1 MVQLCQSQTSR
12 NYSQNINLQSGPEE
26 PLVLI
31 PTPGESQILGFCT
44 DPGNATSLGA
54 ARPSQHPAA
63 LNVHIYNSNF
73 VLNSPAEN
81 LCYETVDSIPKISYP
96 LNMLSR
102 FLTLQNL
109 HYTLRFCGS
118 KLSFYSLLFYFSVP
132 CEYEFLRGVVI
143 LHTSKAQA
151 NNLCA
156 DSFSAIGNNTYHFY
170 NTIKMPAIRTVSF
183 NKCYRWQDQR
193 TNIQIG
199 VT

>member
-1 MVQLCQSQTSR
+1 MPPLWELPGQASILQLSMCIFTTV
-12 NYSQNINLQSGPEE
+12 ILCLT
-26 PLVLI
+26 PLLKICVVKLL
-31 PTPGESQILGFCT
+31 TAFLKS
-44 DPGNATSLGA
+44 ATLST
-54 ARPSQHPAA
+54 
-63 LNVHIYNSNF
+63 
-73 VLNSPAEN
+73 
-81 LCYETVDSIPKISYP
+81 CYLVSSHCKK
-96 LNMLSR
+96 
-102 FLTLQNL
+102 L

-183 NKCYRWQDQR
+183 NKGYRWQDQR